1 MNIFINPPPPRSVA
15 GFTLLEV
22 LIAVVVLSIGLL
34 GLAGLQTT
42 GLRNNQDAYV
52 RTVATTLANDMADRM
67 RANMAGF
74 NAGNYDNNAAQ
85 SAICETNSGCS
96 PQAMAQHDTFLWNQA
111 LAALPS
117 GQGDVATNGGIVTV
131 TVRWDSNRTGVNGL
145 GCSGDPNVD
154 LACLSVMFQP

>member
-1 MNIFINPPPPRSVA
+1 MNIPNITMHKADA

-42 GLRNNQDAYV
+42 GLRNNQDAFA
-52 RTVATTLANDMADRM
+52 RTVATTLANDMADRI

-74 NAGNYDNNAAQ
+74 NAGNYDNTAAVTA
-85 SAICETNSGCS
+85 SCETNTGCT
-96 PQAMAQHDTFLWNQA
+96 PQQMAQHDTALWNQA
-111 LAALPS
+111 LATLPS
-117 GQGDVATNGGIVTV
+117 GQGSVATDVSIVTV
-131 TVRWDSNRTGVNGL
+131 TVFWDSNRTGVTGT
-145 GCSGDPNVD
+145 GCSGDPTVD